1 MAPDKT
7 HRKTPD
13 TPIPVWEPSLSVR
26 NAKLDE
32 QHITLLELGTY
43 LLSLI
48 ETHPSSNE
56 QIHVVLKD
64 IVGLSREHD
73 AIEED
78 VLEENGCPSLAEHKM
93 AHETARAELNDLLH
107 DASHNIVDKAVL
119 TRVIT
124 EWRSNHISEYD
135 LLVKEYMKMNAPVA
149 SPSAIDG
156 PGTDN
161 TPQHP

>member
-32 QHITLLELGTY
+32 QHITLLALGTY
-43 LLSLI
+43 LIILI

-56 QIHVVLKD
+56 QIRVVLKD
-64 IVGLSREHD
+64 IVSLSREHD

-93 AHETARAELNDLLH
+93 AHETARPELNDLLH
-107 DASHNIVDKAVL
+107 DASHNFVDKAVL

-135 LLVKEYMKMNAPVA
+135 LPVKEYMKMKPPVA
-149 SPSAIDG
+149 SPSAVDG

-161 TPQHP
+161 TPQHS